1 MSLRLMKER
10 MKQSGMTFREEE
22 IKDAVLIEEVENE
35 NDVSYCPT
43 FYKVISHNNYD
54 DEKNYEKIH
63 ARLYGRKWS
72 SYDVHT
78 MNMKTLIKEP
88 VMYGDLF
95 YNQKDNTYWI
105 CMQTDCIDDINYI
118 SKLVQCN
125 YHMYWQKND
134 GTIISRYVFVQN
146 ASSYNNG
153 EIGNS
158 VITLQSNQFMVYIP
172 FDDEIDELDNGK
184 RISITKSLRRC
195 KPYELTRPDDISYNY
210 GDNGILNIIF
220 TQTQV
225 NTNEDKLVELSNG
238 KEVWICNYTE
248 VSNPSTPTP
257 PKPSNPDETADLSA
271 KISGNT
277 NLRIGVTRTYTVT
290 LSDKEGNAV
299 QWNDTKYSWNVI
311 SDFDVRQT
319 VTENKISLTV
329 EDEDFI
335 DSSFLLQVI
344 KLNDSSVLSEI
355 EITVID
361 VM

>member
-10 MKQSGMTFREEE
+10 MKISGISPRDEMIRDGQNLLKEELE
-22 IKDAVLIEEVENE
+22 HDTSYSPTMYFYDTENE
-35 NDVSYCPT
+35 
-43 FYKVISHNNYD
+43 KD
-54 DEKNYEKIH
+54 D
-63 ARLYGRKWS
+63 RLANFRVYGRKNS
-72 SYDVHT
+72 SLNGNYMNYLTTYD
-78 MNMKTLIKEP
+78 NP
-88 VMYGDLF
+88 VKIGD
-95 YNQKDNTYWI
+95 YIHDTKDDTYWLVY
-105 CMQTDCIDDINYI
+105 TAFNVNDIEYTG
-118 SKLVQCN
+118 KLIQCN
-125 YHMYWQKND
+125 YLLRWQLSD
-134 GTIISRYVFVQN
+134 GKIVQRWTN
-146 ASSYNNG
+146 IVSASKYDTG
-153 EIGNS
+153 ENGNS
-158 VITLQSNQFMVYIP
+158 TIVLSSNNFTILMGYCDEALELEEKRVFIDIRKVPKKVFKITRGDDVLYNAGSIGMLLSFIADKTELNKDKDNQELGICDYIHP
-172 FDDEIDELDNGK
+172 A
-184 RISITKSLRRC
+184 
-195 KPYELTRPDDISYNY
+195 
-210 GDNGILNIIF
+210 
-220 TQTQV
+220 
-225 NTNEDKLVELSNG
+225 
-238 KEVWICNYTE
+238 
-248 VSNPSTPTP
+248 TPTP